1 MTSHPAEKRRARNM
15 EEKMIKELKKGEFL
29 KRKADAKEV
38 YIKDYYDRAS
48 KSFCCI
54 AYSDINKWVFIKANK
69 KVFVGFTF

>member
-1 MTSHPAEKRRARNM
+1 MMQEKIL
-15 EEKMIKELKKGEFL
+15 KDLKKGEFL

-38 YIKDYYDRAS
+38 YIKGDYDRAT
-48 KSFCCI
+48 KSFCCV